1 MHNFARIRVN
11 IAGSMLAVFVLACAA
26 ITLSACNT
34 TAGVGEDVSA
44 TGHVVTNSAE
54 KVKQGL

>member
-1 MHNFARIRVN
+1 
-11 IAGSMLAVFVLACAA
+11 MLSVFVLAFAVVV
-26 ITLSACNT
+26 LSACNT

-44 TGHVVTNSAE
+44 AGRAVTKGAD

>member
-1 MHNFARIRVN
+1 MLDARTRKRLFS
-11 IAGSMLAVFVLACAA
+11 AMLSMLVFAGTATA
-26 ITLSACNT
+26 LSGCNT

-44 TGHVVTNSAE
+44 AGKAVTNSAE

>member
-1 MHNFARIRVN
+1 MRDVAAGRVSRGG
-11 IAGSMLAVFVLACAA
+11 AMLSVFVLAFAVVV
-26 ITLSACNT
+26 LSACNT

-44 TGHVVTNSAE
+44 AGRAVTKGAD